1 MPSYLLSAAIEVRR
15 MIFQYITRPSDL
27 KSLCLICKELSAI
40 TIPVLYFQVDL
51 TPREK
56 TQTEHLHDLDPIPQE
71 QIRRIKALLSNKK
84 NLEYIRVLITSE
96 CDTKVT
102 NLLNK
107 LLKNLNENQLL
118 ELHYG
123 NKGLLSRN
131 ALVHRTENLFP
142 SAEQMELLWIRQRK
156 LQTCYSQHVST
167 LSRALNTK
175 RLQANVVFSPL
186 KDLILIEEQ
195 LDPRLIDLIKRSFQK
210 GYIPALRKLKL
221 AQWRSDGGL
230 QTLHDLFAAR
240 GFVNLTEIY
249 VRDITFRTKFEVAN
263 CPMLKA
269 LTIYNCRILSDV
281 TATLSIPKGV
291 QLKSLHYVANDDIAQ
306 YTLLAPIMQQ
316 IKGLESLVLELM
328 SPETED
334 ESFSEEEINQ
344 FRSELA
350 SALEMHQQSLTE
362 LVVLEEQPFETSLV
376 FGGEKLFQAIRGCG
390 KLFRLAVALGVEDP
404 VPRYSRLIQDL
415 PRLAYCW
422 LMHCFDYVPDD
433 VDEAEIPIQFK
444 NAIPVNSTLRFF
456 GYSWTCYS
464 RQDNENNEPTDQ
476 DEPDANIAGTA
487 LKRLDWKNSNAM
499 FYNRYPCDPLLPVNR
514 VPSDEFLRTQMVS
527 FLYSIT
533 PIKRQK
539 LTYLQSV
546 K

>member
-1 MPSYLLSAAIEVRR
+1 MSSYLLSAAIEVRS

-40 TIPVLYFQVDL
+40 TTPALYFQVDL

-56 TQTEHLHDLDPIPQE
+56 TQSENLHNLDPIPQE
-71 QIRRIKALLSNKK
+71 QIRRIKALMSNKK
-84 NLEYIRVLITSE
+84 NLQHIRVLITSE

-107 LLKNLNENQLL
+107 LLKNLIEDQLL

-131 ALVHRTENLFP
+131 AIVHRTENLFP
-142 SAEQMELLWIRQRK
+142 SAEQMELIWSRQKK
-156 LQTCYSQHVST
+156 LQTIYSQHLST
-167 LSRALNTK
+167 LSRALNAN
-175 RLQANVVFSPL
+175 RLEANVVLSPL
-186 KDLILIEEQ
+186 KEMILIEEQ
-195 LDPRLIDLIKRSFQK
+195 LDPRLIDLVKRSLQN

-240 GFVNLTEIY
+240 AFVTLTEIY
-249 VRDITFRTKFEVAN
+249 LRDITFRTTLEVAN

-281 TATLSIPKGV
+281 AATFSIPNGV

-306 YTLLAPIMQQ
+306 YKLLAPIMQQ

-350 SALEMHQQSLTE
+350 YALEMHQQSLTE

-376 FGGEKLFQAIRGCG
+376 FGGEELFQAIQGCG
-390 KLFRLAVALGVEDP
+390 KLFRLAVALGVVDP

-415 PRLAYCW
+415 PCLAYCW

-444 NAIPVNSTLRFF
+444 NAIPVNSNLRFF

-464 RQDNENNEPTDQ
+464 RQDNENNELTDQ
-476 DEPDANIAGTA
+476 DKLDSNTAGIA
-487 LKRLDWKNSNAM
+487 LKRIDWKNSNAM

-514 VPSDEFLRTQMVS
+514 VPSDEFLRTQTVS
-527 FLYSIT
+527 FLYSIP

-539 LTYLQSV
+539 ANFIYNQ
-546 K
+546 